1 MSLPVTRRIARA
13 ALLVAAGAAPVVAAA
28 GTASAANLPVKA
40 PDLVGGL
47 TAPLDSH
54 KTGDTLD
61 RAAHHGVGVL
71 NEAGNKAATKLA
83 PALVE
88 TAGPVVKKAMPLTQG
103 AADKAE
109 KVVRP
114 VAKEGV
120 STDSLPV
127 KAASGLLGA
136 PDALAGKAAGLLG
149 APDALA
155 GKATGLVGGQAPGRL
170 LGGLPLGGQA

>member
-28 GTASAANLPVKA
+28 GPASAASLPVKA

-54 KTGDTLD
+54 KTGDSLD

-88 TAGPVVKKAMPLTQG
+88 TAGPVVKKALPLTQG

-109 KVVRP
+109 HVVRP
-114 VAKEGV
+114 VAKNGV
-120 STDSLPV
+120 STSSLPV
-127 KAASGLLGA
+127 KAAGGLLGS
-136 PDALAGKAAGLLG
+136 PEALAGKAAGLLG
-149 APDALA
+149 
-155 GKATGLVGGQAPGRL
+155 GLPL
-170 LGGLPLGGQA
+170 DGLPLGGGQ

>member
-13 ALLVAAGAAPVVAAA
+13 ALLVAAGAAPVIAAA

-61 RAAHHGVGVL
+61 RAAHQGVGVL

-88 TAGPVVKKAMPLTQG
+88 TAGPVVKKAMPVTRG
-103 AADKAE
+103 ATDKAE

-114 VAKEGV
+114 VAKDGL
-120 STDSLPV
+120 STDSLPL
-127 KAASGLLGA
+127 KAAG
-136 PDALAGKAAGLLG
+136 GLLG

-155 GKATGLVGGQAPGRL
+155 GKATGLLGAPDALAGKATGL
-170 LGGLPLGGQA
+170 LGGLPVGGKA